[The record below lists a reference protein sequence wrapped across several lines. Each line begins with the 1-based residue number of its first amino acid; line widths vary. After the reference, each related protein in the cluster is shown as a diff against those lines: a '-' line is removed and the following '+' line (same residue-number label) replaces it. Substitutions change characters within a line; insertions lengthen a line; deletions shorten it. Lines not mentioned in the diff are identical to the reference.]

1 MANSSSNTTKQAIQ
15 EEILDEIADLEEYAR
30 RGQQPPR
37 CRGYRIRI
45 NGERHEFHNSHVT
58 GREVLLKANLTPPE
72 SYTLRLKVAGQRPRK
87 VGLCDQIDL
96 RQPGVEK
103 FKALPR
109 DQQEG

>member
-1 MANSSSNTTKQAIQ
+1 MTSPTQKATKKAIR

-30 RGQQPPR
+30 HGQQPPQ

-45 NGERHEFHNSHVT
+45 NGDHYEFHDSNVT

-72 SYTLRLKVAGQRPRK
+72 GYTLRLKVAGQPPQK
-87 VGLCDQIDL
+87 VGLCDQVDL

-103 FKALPR
+103 FKAMPR
-109 DQQEG
+109 DQREG

>member
-1 MANSSSNTTKQAIQ
+1 MPKSPENVTNKAIK
-15 EEILDEIADLEEYAR
+15 EEIRDEIADLEEYAR

-45 NGERHEFHNSHVT
+45 NGDRYEFHDSHVT

-72 SYTLRLKVAGQRPRK
+72 GYTLRLKVAGQPPQK
-87 VGLCDQIDL
+87 VGLCDQVDL

-103 FKALPR
+103 FKAMPR
-109 DQQEG
+109 DQREG